1 MLVINLLSQFF
12 ENKFLIFKCIIVYN
26 IQLNFLF
33 QSRTRPAYIII
44 EKFKFLRGIRFL
56 GNLEIQLCGYF
67 LHGCFFGRPSFYIIF
82 QFLFSLVVLSVTSC
96 ITSSYLS
103 RLTFQRIFKSSK
115 YKLFQFL

>member
-1 MLVINLLSQFF
+1 MLVINLLSQSF

-56 GNLEIQLCGYF
+56 GFSKYSFVDTFCMDV
-67 LHGCFFGRPSFYIIF
+67 FFGRPSFYIIF